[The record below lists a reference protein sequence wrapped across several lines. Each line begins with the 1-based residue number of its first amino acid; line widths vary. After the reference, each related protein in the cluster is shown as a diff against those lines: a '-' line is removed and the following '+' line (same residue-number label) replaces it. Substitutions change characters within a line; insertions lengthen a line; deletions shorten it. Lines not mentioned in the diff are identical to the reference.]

1 MKVNNP
7 GRIQRLR
14 LLKIIKYRN
23 NFYTL
28 FSIFKQNEIYNNE
41 VSYGFII
48 FCVK

>member
-23 NFYTL
+23 NFYIL
-28 FSIFKQNEIYNNE
+28 FSIFNVQNEVYNNE

-48 FCVK
+48 FA